1 MVTFGRDLI
10 AEKNKRESIKSSIIK
25 CWNVNYINPV
35 EQQRLDEEKK
45 LKETQVQ
52 GFLHEESKDYNATT
66 GSYSGAYGQGQVDA
80 VTQDQVAMILN
91 EKNAALQGIIDSR
104 KTD

>member
-10 AEKNKRESIKSSIIK
+10 AEKNKRERMKSSIIK
-25 CWNVNYINPV
+25 CWNVNYINPA
-35 EQQRLDEEKK
+35 EQHQEEEEK

-52 GFLHEESKDYNATT
+52 EVLHGKNKDYNVTT
-66 GSYSGAYGQGQVDA
+66 GSFSGTYGQGQVDD

-104 KTD
+104 KKD